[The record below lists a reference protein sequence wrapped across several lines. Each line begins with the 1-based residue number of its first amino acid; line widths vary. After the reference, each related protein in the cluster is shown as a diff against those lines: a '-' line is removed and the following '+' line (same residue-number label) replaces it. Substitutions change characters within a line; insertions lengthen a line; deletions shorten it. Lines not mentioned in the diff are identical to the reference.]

1 MAAPA
6 VINTTKI
13 SASDIQFADPR
24 KNKNGGV
31 SIGFKYNNQNVQFR
45 IPQVNFPGGLQV
57 KENPN
62 KDGSVTVSYNLAA
75 SLNGGDPYGQTRSDD
90 SSETAKAYNFFYDLQ
105 ERIIQTAVERSVQWF
120 GKKRSEDSI
129 RDSFNKFVSVSV
141 DKVDGAWVPNG
152 KYPPSLRMKLPVYD
166 GKVAM
171 ELIDNEDNDVELN
184 EGNLVNVFSKGSSAK
199 LVLQGQ
205 LYFVGQ
211 SFGVTWKPS
220 YGQIFQRKRA
230 TARDFFKRDEDDV
243 EEAVEENAEETE
255 EATEET
261 HEETSAP
268 VPEPVVET
276 KTPARRRKV
285 A

>member
-1 MAAPA
+1 
-6 VINTTKI
+6 
-13 SASDIQFADPR
+13 
-24 KNKNGGV
+24 
-31 SIGFKYNNQNVQFR
+31 
-45 IPQVNFPGGLQV
+45 
-57 KENPN
+57 
-62 KDGSVTVSYNLAA
+62 
-75 SLNGGDPYGQTRSDD
+75 
-90 SSETAKAYNFFYDLQ
+90 
-105 ERIIQTAVERSVQWF
+105 
-120 GKKRSEDSI
+120 
-129 RDSFNKFVSVSV
+129 
-141 DKVDGAWVPNG
+141 
-152 KYPPSLRMKLPVYD
+152 
-166 GKVAM
+166 
-171 ELIDNEDNDVELN
+171 VELN
-184 EGNLVNVFSKGSSAK
+184 EGDLVGVFSKGSSAK